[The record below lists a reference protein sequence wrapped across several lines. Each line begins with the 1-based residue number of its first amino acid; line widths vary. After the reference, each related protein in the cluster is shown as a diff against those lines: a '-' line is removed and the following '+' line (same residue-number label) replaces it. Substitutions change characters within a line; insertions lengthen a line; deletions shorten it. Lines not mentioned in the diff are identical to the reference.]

1 MLLKIKIYFILI
13 SLVIL
18 GCSESN
24 HEKIQNIRLNEKL
37 ANELVSLSIK
47 CVDQKYPYKIGYRFV
62 DESSL
67 KPHYELIPSLD
78 YPYLNFYQVLI
89 K

>member
-1 MLLKIKIYFILI
+1 MLLKIKIYFIVI

-18 GCSESN
+18 GCSKSN
-24 HEKIQNIRLNEKL
+24 HEKIQNIRLNKKL

-62 DESSL
+62 DES
-67 KPHYELIPSLD
+67 
-78 YPYLNFYQVLI
+78 
-89 K
+89 